1 MSDCSEYSS
10 EKYFLWSYTSPPWI
24 SSLIA
29 EAILLVGQPE
39 KGVFHA
45 YRWLSSYNFE
55 PEKAVI
61 YAKSAKD
68 INALP
73 VIFKLWFL
81 VGSKIKRDV
90 VELPDN
96 LPFLARNTVI
106 DFLIVSSEVPGGK
119 SVTNF
124 FTSI

>member
-1 MSDCSEYSS
+1 M
-10 EKYFLWSYTSPPWI
+10 
-24 SSLIA
+24 
-29 EAILLVGQPE
+29 LVGQPE
-39 KGVFHA
+39 KGVFFA
-45 YRWLSSYNFE
+45 YRWLSSYDFE
-55 PEKAVI
+55 PEKAVL
-61 YAKSAKD
+61 YAKSMKD

-73 VIFKLWFL
+73 VLYDFIKLWFL